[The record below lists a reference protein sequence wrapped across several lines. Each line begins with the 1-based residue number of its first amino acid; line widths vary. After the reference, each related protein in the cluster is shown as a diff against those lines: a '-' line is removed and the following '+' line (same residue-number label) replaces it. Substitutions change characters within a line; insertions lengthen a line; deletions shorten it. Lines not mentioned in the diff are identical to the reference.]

1 MKKYL
6 GSWRQAAWLLII
18 VLLWGST
25 PAAGGLFDSLTIDR
39 EKQIGEEFFLEI
51 QNYYT
56 ISSDPFVSSY
66 INRLGRKL
74 VAQLG
79 TQPYTYRFFIMDDP
93 TPNAMAV
100 PGGYIFVTTGFIRTM
115 EREGELAGVLAHE
128 VSHVYARHLAKQMD
142 KSRGVNIA
150 TMVGSL
156 AAILVGGPAAAAIL
170 AGTQAVGVSAML
182 KYSRDHEQEA
192 DDLGFKWL
200 SKAGYN
206 PQEMIGVFR
215 KLNKQRWFQGGET
228 PIYLSTHPHTDN
240 RLVELANQVSMYKG
254 KLPEKSDS
262 PEYHYFAVKVESTCG
277 NPHLLLRRMTQASIR
292 EPKNPV
298 YQYGKALALGKLDR
312 SDEAMDAL
320 KQALQLDPDNFI
332 VQREMAVQYFEQ
344 NRYQLALPILLRL
357 KQRYAQDEAVLY
369 YLGRIYQEQHQT
381 DQALAA
387 MERVQSLNPA
397 FVEVYHSLGT
407 LYGEKGRLGLA
418 HYYLGLH
425 SLRARAYP
433 TALFHFKKAQAN
445 MPVSD
450 SHYRELRN
458 QIDRLEK
465 LKVKLS
471 RD

>member
-1 MKKYL
+1 MHKYL
-6 GSWRQAAWLLII
+6 GSWRQAAWLLIV

-25 PAAGGLFDSLTIDR
+25 PAWGGFFDSLTIDR

-51 QNYYT
+51 QDYYT

-66 INRLGRKL
+66 INRLGHKL
-74 VAQLG
+74 VDQLG
-79 TQPYTYRFFIMDDP
+79 PQPYTYRFFVIDDP
-93 TPNAMAV
+93 TMNAFAV
-100 PGGYIFVTTGFIRTM
+100 PGGYIFIHNGMIRLLD
-115 EREGELAGVLAHE
+115 REGELAGIMAHE
-128 VSHVYARHLAKQMD
+128 ISHIYARHI
-142 KSRGVNIA
+142 SRMMNESKPISIA

-170 AGTQAVGVSAML
+170 AGTQAAGQSAML
-182 KYSRDHEQEA
+182 KYSRNHEQEA
-192 DDLGFKWL
+192 DDLGFKWMC
-200 SKAGYN
+200 KAGYH
-206 PQEMIGVFR
+206 PRGMISVFR
-215 KLNKQRWFQGGET
+215 KLGKQRWFQGGEI
-228 PIYLSTHPHTDN
+228 PIYLSTHPLTDN
-240 RLVELANQVSMYKG
+240 RLVDLANQVSMHKG
-254 KLPEKSDS
+254 KLPQKTDS
-262 PEYHYFAVKVESTCG
+262 PEFHYFALKVGSHCG
-277 NPHLLLRRMTQASIR
+277 KPYLLLRRMTQASIR
-292 EPKNPV
+292 EPKNPL
-298 YQYGKALALGKLDR
+298 YQYGKALALSKLDR

-332 VQREMAVQYFEQ
+332 VQREMAAQYFEQ
-344 NRYQLALPILLRL
+344 NRYQQALPILLRL
-357 KQRYAQDEAVLY
+357 KQRYSQDETVLY

-387 MERVQSLNPA
+387 MERVHSLNPA

-450 SHYRELRN
+450 SHYRELRD

-465 LKVKLS
+465 MKVKLT
-471 RD
+471 RE